1 MLDNVKKYW
10 FVIIIGLVFVVF
22 IGLFSADQINSV
34 LKGKKVD
41 GKDVVAEIKNENYL
55 VDDYFEDLQSTIGDG
70 QLYSLFQKSVLRSIE
85 SSEEIIKEAKE
96 NADALLNYTAQNDGQ
111 AGVDQI
117 NTILISMGYSGTD
130 ELHLYYEDMAKYN
143 IIIKDYTLANKETI
157 LDPYVKEAKPR
168 LVSHILIT
176 MDDAEKPTETQQQ
189 KIDAVNKRIADG
201 EKFSD
206 IATALSDDQASAVEG
221 GSVGYTDYSTQFVEP
236 FLKAALA
243 TEEGKLS
250 DWVNTDYGRHIIKV
264 DSTDINAII
273 ESNLTDFVTAITSYD
288 ADLAYHAIWD
298 KAESLEITFGSEEIK
313 TRLLDFMQIKG
324 DQ

>member
-41 GKDVVAEIKNENYL
+41 GKDVVAEIKGENYF
-55 VDDYFEDLQSTIGDG
+55 VDEYFEDLQTSIGDG

-85 SSEEIIKEAKE
+85 SSEDIIADAKE
-96 NADALLNYTAQNDGQ
+96 NAEALMNYTAQNDGE
-111 AGVDQI
+111 AGVAEI
-117 NTILISMGYSGTD
+117 NSALISMGYSGTE
-130 ELHLYYEDMAKYN
+130 ELNLYYEDMAKYN
-143 IIIKDYTLANKETI
+143 VIIKDYALANKESV

-168 LVSHILIT
+168 LVSHILVS
-176 MDDAEKPTETQQQ
+176 MDDPAKPTEAQQT
-189 KIDAVNKRIADG
+189 KLDSVNKRIADG
-201 EKFSD
+201 EAFAD
-206 IATALSDDQASAVEG
+206 IAMALSDDQGSAVNG
-221 GSVGYTDYSTQFVEP
+221 GSVGYTDYSTQFVAE

-264 DSTDINAII
+264 DSTDINKII
-273 ESNLTDFVTAITSYD
+273 ESNLADFVTAITTYD
-288 ADLAYHAIWD
+288 ADLAYQAIWN
-298 KAESLEITFGSEEIK
+298 KAESLEITFGSDEIK
-313 TRLLDFMQIKG
+313 TRLMNFMQIKG